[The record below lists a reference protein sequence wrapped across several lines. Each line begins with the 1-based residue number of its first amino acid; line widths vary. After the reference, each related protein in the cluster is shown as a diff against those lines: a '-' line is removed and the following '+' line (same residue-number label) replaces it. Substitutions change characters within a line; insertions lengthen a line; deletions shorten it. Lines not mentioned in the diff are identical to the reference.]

1 MKVNPMLDERLEKIV
16 RDLFMGGDTE
26 AQISPD
32 ANFVESGL
40 CDSLGL
46 VRLATALEAE
56 FPGIRIHDQEINRA
70 TLGSLDLLNAF
81 MQSKLEE
88 L

>member
-1 MKVNPMLDERLEKIV
+1 MKAMLEKRIEKTV
-16 RDLFMGGDTE
+16 RDLFLGGDTE
-26 AQISPD
+26 TQIDSD
-32 ANFVESGL
+32 ENFVESGL

-56 FPGIRIHDQEINRA
+56 FPGVRIHDQEINRA
-70 TLGSLDLLNAF
+70 TLGSLNLLNAF
-81 MQSKLEE
+81 IQSKLQD

>member
-1 MKVNPMLDERLEKIV
+1 MKAMLERRIEKTV
-16 RDLFMGGDTE
+16 RDLFLGGDTE
-26 AQISPD
+26 TQIDSD
-32 ANFVESGL
+32 ENFVESGL

-56 FPGIRIHDQEINRA
+56 FPGVRIHDQEINRA
-70 TLGSLDLLNAF
+70 TLGSLNLLNAF
-81 MQSKLEE
+81 IQSKLQD

>member
-1 MKVNPMLDERLEKIV
+1 MLEKRIEKTV
-16 RDLFMGGDTE
+16 RDLFLGGDTE
-26 AQISPD
+26 VQID
-32 ANFVESGL
+32 LGENFVESGL

-81 MQSKLEE
+81 VQSKLQD

>member
-1 MKVNPMLDERLEKIV
+1 MMEKRLETIV
-16 RDLFMGGDTE
+16 RNLFMGGDTE
-26 AQISPD
+26 TQIAPD
-32 ANFVESGL
+32 ENFVESGL

-81 MQSKLEE
+81 MQSKLQD

>member
-1 MKVNPMLDERLEKIV
+1 MKPMLEKRIEKTI
-16 RDLFMGGDTE
+16 RDLFLGGDPE
-26 AQISPD
+26 AQIDPGE
-32 ANFVESGL
+32 NFVESGL

-56 FPGIRIHDQEINRA
+56 FPGVRIHDQEINRA

-81 MQSKLEE
+81 IQAKLQDS
-88 L
+88 

>member
-1 MKVNPMLDERLEKIV
+1 
-16 RDLFMGGDTE
+16 MGGDTE
-26 AQISPD
+26 SRIEPNE
-32 ANFVESGL
+32 NFVEAGL

-46 VRLATALEAE
+46 VRLATALEGE
-56 FPGIRIHDQEINRA
+56 FPGIRIHDQEVNRA

-81 MQSKLEE
+81 IKSKLQD

>member
-1 MKVNPMLDERLEKIV
+1 MLERRIEKTV
-16 RDLFMGGDTE
+16 RDLFLGGDTE
-26 AQISPD
+26 TQIDSD
-32 ANFVESGL
+32 ENFVESGL

-56 FPGIRIHDQEINRA
+56 FPGVRIHDQEINRA
-70 TLGSLDLLNAF
+70 TLGSLNLLNAF
-81 MQSKLEE
+81 IQSKLQD

>member
-1 MKVNPMLDERLEKIV
+1 MLDKRIEKTV
-16 RDLFMGGDTE
+16 RDLFLGGDPE
-26 AQISPD
+26 AQMDPGE
-32 ANFVESGL
+32 NFVESGL

-56 FPGIRIHDQEINRA
+56 FPGVRIHDQEINRA

-81 MQSKLEE
+81 IQAKLQDI
-88 L
+88 

>member
-1 MKVNPMLDERLEKIV
+1 MKAMLEKRIEKTV
-16 RDLFMGGDTE
+16 RDLFLGGDTQ
-26 AQISPD
+26 AQIDSD
-32 ANFVESGL
+32 ENFVESGL

-56 FPGIRIHDQEINRA
+56 FPGVRIHDQEINRA
-70 TLGSLDLLNAF
+70 TLGSLNLLNAF
-81 MQSKLEE
+81 IQSKLQD